1 MINLFHRKNEIAID
15 LTGVVNPRVIDISYK
30 GIMQAESML
39 PSRWTLTSNKNR
51 ILCLSLSGQSEDVEL
66 LMRYSGLIQII
77 GVTVID
83 QDLQRHAG
91 LVTIEDIDTWD
102 YMTVDFDKNTQYW
115 EGLFSTHTKERSL
128 TVTDIVKNNLLTNSG
143 EFYFINGTPYEGEY
157 HQHGDGQAMTG
168 AKHTADSEF
177 IYKKDLN
184 QNIIDIRKNI
194 NKREVLEIMSQAPA
208 FIPTIRRYTK
218 SNLDKVK
225 DSASINAA
233 DVRGMIKD
241 ITEDFIYNQSRTL
254 AQINVMGVDKSNEL
268 KATLEEASTTWKPI
282 KGGPI
287 KDRPKGY
294 DKSLGE
300 FVDID
305 ISEFSAE
312 VKKKEKDY

>member
-39 PSRWTLTSNKNR
+39 PSGWTLTSNKNR

-102 YMTVDFDKNTQYW
+102 YMTVDFDKNAQYW

-168 AKHTADSEF
+168 GVHTEESEMIYRKGFDGELYQPRKKMPHKLRQQIKKIEKIIIPQTRKITKSAETQAKNFKKQIAFSKKEF
-177 IYKKDLN
+177 KVPVVDVK
-184 QNIIDIRKNI
+184 
-194 NKREVLEIMSQAPA
+194 APA
-208 FIPTIRRYTK
+208 QKTTK
-218 SNLDKVK
+218 VAPVK
-225 DSASINAA
+225 TT
-233 DVRGMIKD
+233 
-241 ITEDFIYNQSRTL
+241 TESKI
-254 AQINVMGVDKSNEL
+254 
-268 KATLEEASTTWKPI
+268 
-282 KGGPI
+282 
-287 KDRPKGY
+287 
-294 DKSLGE
+294 
-300 FVDID
+300 
-305 ISEFSAE
+305 
-312 VKKKEKDY
+312 EKY